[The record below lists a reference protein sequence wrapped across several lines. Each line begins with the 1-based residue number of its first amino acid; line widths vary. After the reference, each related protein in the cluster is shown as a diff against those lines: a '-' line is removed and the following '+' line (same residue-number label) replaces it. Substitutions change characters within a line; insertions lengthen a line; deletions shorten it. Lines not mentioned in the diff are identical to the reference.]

1 VHSLIAAPAVV
12 VAVPVARSFVAEIL
26 GEKEILNFEDV

>member
-1 VHSLIAAPAVV
+1 MHSLIAAPAVV

-26 GEKEILNFEDV
+26 GEGEIFQF